1 MFLSFW
7 QDRIINLAV
16 GGFTSVVVLV
26 STNLLLYRWFI
37 LYVVCVSTVDA
48 LFFLE
53 VSNHDVYDVE
63 YSDEMIE
70 ILQFSVHHKNDSK
83 SQNFDNIT
91 V

>member
-1 MFLSFW
+1 M
-7 QDRIINLAV
+7 
-16 GGFTSVVVLV
+16 
-26 STNLLLYRWFI
+26 
-37 LYVVCVSTVDA
+37 CVSTVDA

-53 VSNHDVYDVE
+53 VSNHDVYEVE

-83 SQNFDNIT
+83 SQIFDNIT

>member
-37 LYVVCVSTVDA
+37 LYVVYVVCVSTVDA

-53 VSNHDVYDVE
+53 VSNHDV
-63 YSDEMIE
+63 
-70 ILQFSVHHKNDSK
+70 
-83 SQNFDNIT
+83 
-91 V
+91 